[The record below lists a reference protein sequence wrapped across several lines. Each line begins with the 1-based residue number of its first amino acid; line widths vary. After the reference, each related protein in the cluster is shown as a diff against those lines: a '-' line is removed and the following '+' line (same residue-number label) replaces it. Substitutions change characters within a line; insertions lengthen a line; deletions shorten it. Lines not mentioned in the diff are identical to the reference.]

1 MTSPTIELNGKI
13 LILLSGIDKDKSSVK
28 SAAVQSPE
36 QLLLVVRKNPDAV
49 AFGYTSGRWVAA
61 A

>member
-1 MTSPTIELNGKI
+1 MTFPTIELNGKI
-13 LILLSGIDKDKSSVK
+13 RILLSGIDKEKTTEKSVSL
-28 SAAVQSPE
+28 QSPE
-36 QLLLVVRKNPDAV
+36 QLLQVVRKNPDAV